1 MNSFKDKLD
10 VVTSECDRASALP
23 SNATIVMA
31 ERAMGMTFGPLLREY
46 LSSFGYLG
54 RGDIELYGINERQG
68 LNSDMVRTTLNL
80 LEFAPG
86 CRGYAVIDNRGDGD
100 YILCD
105 SGDQIF
111 AMPNSPTE
119 NPIPLGICLDA
130 YIVSRLKG

>member
-1 MNSFKDKLD
+1 MNSFKDK
-10 VVTSECDRASALP
+10 VEMEMSECDRSSALP
-23 SNATIVMA
+23 SKATLAMSA
-31 ERAMGMTFGPLLREY
+31 SAMGMTFGPLLREY

-54 RGDIELYGINERQG
+54 RGDVELYGINERQG

-86 CRGYAVIDNRGDGD
+86 CRGYAVIDNRGDGE

-105 SGDQIF
+105 SSDQIF

-119 NPIPLGICLDA
+119 NPRPLGVSLDV
-130 YIVSRLKG
+130 YVISRLKG